1 MRNYLPDEIEAKFYP
16 INVEKVR
23 EKLVEMGAKCIAPM
37 RLMKR
42 AVFDHLDNPQL
53 PVAYIRVRDEGDS
66 ITFSAKDYANEEKG
80 HKHQRELMVNVDSF
94 DSTVNLLKLIGLKQT
109 NYQESKR
116 ETWKLGVAE
125 VCIDVWPGLEPYI
138 EVETHSVEEL
148 EKISSALPIQ
158 SSKRYE
164 GGLLKVYMDV
174 YLWDKQTAL
183 QKVKHLTFDHME
195 FDSKH

>member
-1 MRNYLPDEIEAKFYP
+1 MTHIPDEIEAKFYP
-16 INVEKVR
+16 VNIENLR
-23 EKLVEMGAKCIAPM
+23 NKLIELGARCIVPM

-53 PVAYIRVRDEGDS
+53 PVAYIRVRDEGNA

-80 HKHQRELMVNVDSF
+80 HKHQRELLVNVNNF
-94 DSTVNLLKLIGLKQT
+94 DPTVNLLKLIGLKQT

-116 ETWKLGVAE
+116 ETWVIGEAE
-125 VCIDVWPGLEPYI
+125 VCIDIWPGLEPYI
-138 EVETHSVEEL
+138 EVEASSLEEV
-148 EKISSALPIQ
+148 EKISSSLPIKN
-158 SSKRYE
+158 SKRYE

-183 QKVKHLTFDHME
+183 KKVKYLTFDHME
-195 FDSKH
+195 FDAKH